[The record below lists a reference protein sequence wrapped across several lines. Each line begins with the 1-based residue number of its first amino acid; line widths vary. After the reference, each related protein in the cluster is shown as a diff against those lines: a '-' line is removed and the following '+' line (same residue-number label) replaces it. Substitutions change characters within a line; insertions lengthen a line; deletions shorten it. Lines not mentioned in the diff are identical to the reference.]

1 MKKRHSK
8 FLIFTLA
15 LALILTNLTFISFA
29 NTQPP
34 SSSNTPGDINT
45 MPFHISQKIKHDT
58 KENQFK
64 KDLNIEPLGK
74 QDTDTILK
82 LAKSVKLSKSATYTY
97 NDLNKLSY
105 KELTDLLVTI
115 DWFQI
120 KDIFVYNEDAYKFY
134 NDEARV
140 NAIIKTLEDRGSTY
154 TATDDKGIPTLV
166 EVLRSGFYL
175 AYYNDSLSHLYDRS
189 YREKCIPAMISI
201 QKNPNF
207 KIGESGQNNV
217 IQSLGMLIGNSACN
231 VEVVNNCVP
240 ILNQFNSSLDA
251 NLKDYSKTNAVFQ
264 ITKGIEYDLNSYLYN
279 SNTTADKSPWFSKVD
294 GYIDAV
300 TNFAILTN
308 VTDDNDW
315 LINAGM
321 YYCAKL
327 SNFHSNSTN
336 IQKKLDSCLEIYPYL
351 SIQYFDAVDF
361 ISYYFNGKLV
371 DGTVLDINKIREE
384 GKSHYLPNVY
394 TFEDSSMVIRT
405 GDKVTKEKV
414 QRLYWASKEVK
425 AQFHRVIGN
434 DNELEK
440 GNPDDVLTM
449 VLYNSPKEYK
459 LNQPLY
465 GYSTDNGGMYI
476 EGDGTFFTYERTPEE
491 SIFSLEELF
500 RHEYCHYL
508 QGRYMVPGMWGTGD
522 FYQGKDW
529 RLTWFEEGSAEF
541 FAGST
546 RDNDVLPRKSQ
557 VSGLS
562 TDPAERFSTD
572 KLLHSKYGSW
582 DFYYYGF
589 AFCDYMYNNRLDI
602 FNNLVDNIISNNVS
616 GYDSYIETLSKNA
629 TVDQGYQT
637 HMQNL
642 VDKYDSLTVPLVS
655 DDYLATH
662 DAIDLNKVSSDIKN
676 IVPLKNVNIARE
688 KGEFFDTFTLTG
700 VYTGDTSKG
709 EAKDWEAMNTKSNEF
724 LNSLEK
730 LPWSGYKTVT
740 NYFVDYKVNSNNKY
754 EFEVVFTGIL
764 PKGEVVEDDIKES
777 EPNDKFETANAIS
790 LGSLVKGSLNK
801 DDTNDVFSFEIKD
814 PKTID
819 IVLDNI
825 DNHGLNWLLYK
836 SDDLNNYV
844 TYPSAENNILKNSY
858 DAEPGLYYLYVYS
871 YDSLDSNYTINIK

>member
-15 LALILTNLTFISFA
+15 LALVLTNLTFISFA
-29 NTQPP
+29 NTKSP
-34 SSSNTPGDINT
+34 SSSNIPGDINA
-45 MPFHISQKIKHDT
+45 MPFHICQKIKHDT

-64 KDLNIEPLGK
+64 KDSNIEPLGK
-74 QDTDTILK
+74 QDTDTTLK
-82 LAKSVKLSKSATYTY
+82 SGKSAKLSKSATYTY

-120 KDIFVYNEDAYKFY
+120 KDIFVYNEDTYKFY

-140 NAIIKTLEDRGSTY
+140 NAIIKALEDRGATY

-231 VEVVNNCVP
+231 VDVVNNCMP

-327 SNFHSNSTN
+327 SNFHSNSAS

-394 TFEDSSMVIRT
+394 TFEDASMVIRT

-616 GYDSYIETLSKNA
+616 GYDSYIETLSKNT

-655 DDYLATH
+655 DDYLDTH
-662 DAIDLNKVSSDIKN
+662 DAIDLNKISSDIKN
-676 IVPLKNVNIARE
+676 IAPLKNVNIVRE

-700 VYTGDTSKG
+700 TYTGDTSRG
-709 EAKDWEAMNTKSNEF
+709 EAKDWEAMNNKSNEF

-740 NYFVDYKVNSNNKY
+740 NYFVDYKVNNNKY

-764 PKGEVVEDDIKES
+764 PKGEVIEGDIKES
-777 EPNDKFETANAIS
+777 EPNDNFETANSIS
-790 LGSLVKGSLNK
+790 LGKEVKGSLNK

-814 PKTID
+814 PKTIE

-844 TYPSAENNILKNSY
+844 AYPSIENNLLKNTY
-858 DAEPGLYYLYVYS
+858 NADAGLYYLYVYS
-871 YDSLDSNYTINIK
+871 YDSLDSSYTINIK

>member
-15 LALILTNLTFISFA
+15 LALVLTNLTFISFA

-45 MPFHISQKIKHDT
+45 MPFHISQKLKHDT

-74 QDTDTILK
+74 QDTDTALK
-82 LAKSVKLSKSATYTY
+82 STKSVKLSKSATYTY

-546 RDNDVLPRKSQ
+546 RDEDVLPRKSQ

-562 TDPAERFSTD
+562 TDPSERFSTD

-629 TVDQGYQT
+629 TVDQGYQN

-662 DAIDLNKVSSDIKN
+662 EAIDLNKISSDIKN
-676 IVPLKNVNIARE
+676 IVPLKNVNIVRE

-709 EAKDWEAMNTKSNEF
+709 EAKDWEDMNDKSNEF

-764 PKGEVVEDDIKES
+764 PKGEVVEGDIKES
-777 EPNDKFETANAIS
+777 EPNDNFETANTIS

-844 TYPSAENNILKNSY
+844 TYPSVENNILKNSY

>member
-1 MKKRHSK
+1 M
-8 FLIFTLA
+8 
-15 LALILTNLTFISFA
+15 
-29 NTQPP
+29 
-34 SSSNTPGDINT
+34 
-45 MPFHISQKIKHDT
+45 
-58 KENQFK
+58 
-64 KDLNIEPLGK
+64 
-74 QDTDTILK
+74 
-82 LAKSVKLSKSATYTY
+82 
-97 NDLNKLSY
+97 
-105 KELTDLLVTI
+105 
-115 DWFQI
+115 
-120 KDIFVYNEDAYKFY
+120 
-134 NDEARV
+134 
-140 NAIIKTLEDRGSTY
+140 
-154 TATDDKGIPTLV
+154 
-166 EVLRSGFYL
+166 
-175 AYYNDSLSHLYDRS
+175 
-189 YREKCIPAMISI
+189 
-201 QKNPNF
+201 
-207 KIGESGQNNV
+207 
-217 IQSLGMLIGNSACN
+217 
-231 VEVVNNCVP
+231 
-240 ILNQFNSSLDA
+240 
-251 NLKDYSKTNAVFQ
+251 
-264 ITKGIEYDLNSYLYN
+264 
-279 SNTTADKSPWFSKVD
+279 
-294 GYIDAV
+294 
-300 TNFAILTN
+300 
-308 VTDDNDW
+308 
-315 LINAGM
+315 
-321 YYCAKL
+321 
-327 SNFHSNSTN
+327 
-336 IQKKLDSCLEIYPYL
+336 
-351 SIQYFDAVDF
+351 
-361 ISYYFNGKLV
+361 
-371 DGTVLDINKIREE
+371 
-384 GKSHYLPNVY
+384 Y

-425 AQFHRVIGN
+425 AQFHRVIGS

-557 VSGLS
+557 VSGLA
-562 TDPAERFSTD
+562 TYPAERFSTD
-572 KLLHSKYGSW
+572 KLLQSKYGSW

-616 GYDSYIETLSKNA
+616 GYDSYIETLSKST

-662 DAIDLNKVSSDIKN
+662 DAIDLNKISSDIKN
-676 IVPLKNVNIARE
+676 IVPLKNVNIVRE

-700 VYTGDTSKG
+700 TYTGDASRG
-709 EAKDWEAMNTKSNEF
+709 EAKDWEAMNNKSNEF

-740 NYFVDYKVNSNNKY
+740 NYFVDYKVNNNKY

-764 PKGEVVEDDIKES
+764 PKGEVVEGDIKEI
-777 EPNDKFETANAIS
+777 EPNDSFETANSIS
-790 LGSLVKGSLNK
+790 LGSVVRGSLNK

-819 IVLDNI
+819 IVLDNLDGQGI
-825 DNHGLNWLLYK
+825 NWILYK
-836 SDDLNNYV
+836 STDLNNYV
-844 TYPSAENNILKNSY
+844 AYPSIENNLLKNTY
-858 DAEPGLYYLYVYS
+858 NADAGLYYLYVYS
-871 YDSLDSNYTINIK
+871 YDYLDSNYTINIK

>member
-15 LALILTNLTFISFA
+15 LALVLTNLTFISFA
-29 NTQPP
+29 NTQSP
-34 SSSNTPGDINT
+34 SSSNTPGDINA
-45 MPFHISQKIKHDT
+45 MPFHIGQKIKHDT

-74 QDTDTILK
+74 QDTDTTLK
-82 LAKSVKLSKSATYTY
+82 SGKSAKLSKSATYTY

-120 KDIFVYNEDAYKFY
+120 KDIFVFNEDAYKFY

-140 NAIIKTLEDRGSTY
+140 NAIIKTLEDRGATY

-175 AYYNDSLSHLYDRS
+175 AYYNDSLSHLYDRA

-217 IQSLGMLIGNSACN
+217 ILSLGMLIGNSACN
-231 VEVVNNCVP
+231 VEVINNCVP

-557 VSGLS
+557 VSGLA
-562 TDPAERFSTD
+562 TNPAERFSTD

-616 GYDSYIETLSKNA
+616 GYDSYIETLSKST

-662 DAIDLNKVSSDIKN
+662 DAIDLNKISSDIKN
-676 IVPLKNVNIARE
+676 IVPLKNVNIVRE

-700 VYTGDTSKG
+700 TYTGDTSRG
-709 EAKDWEAMNTKSNEF
+709 EAKDWEAMNNKSNEF

-740 NYFVDYKVNSNNKY
+740 NYFVDYKVNNNKY

-764 PKGEVVEDDIKES
+764 PKGEVVEGDIKEI
-777 EPNDKFETANAIS
+777 EPNDSFETANSIS
-790 LGSLVKGSLNK
+790 LGSVVRGSLNK

-819 IVLDNI
+819 IVLDNL
-825 DNHGLNWLLYK
+825 DGHGINWILYK
-836 SDDLNNYV
+836 SADLNNYV
-844 TYPSAENNILKNSY
+844 AYPSIENNLLKNTY
-858 DAEPGLYYLYVYS
+858 NADAGLYYLYVYS
-871 YDSLDSNYTINIK
+871 YDYLDSNYTINIK